1 MSVGRGI
8 KMVRLKDK
16 YRNEVVPALMK
27 EFKYTNIMAVPKVVK
42 VVVNAGVGEAI
53 QNAKLLDAAADELG
67 AITGQRPIVRRAK
80 KAIAAFKLR
89 KGMPIGVTVTLRG
102 DRMYEFLDRL
112 LNIALPRVR
121 DFRGVS
127 PRSFDGRGNYTL
139 GMRDQLIFPEIDIGK
154 TERVNGM
161 NVTIV
166 TTAKSDEEARFLLA
180 SMGMPFVKREE
191 RRALAV

>member
-1 MSVGRGI
+1 MA
-8 KMVRLKDK
+8 RLKDRYK
-16 YRNEVVPALMK
+16 NDVIPALMK
-27 EFKYTNIMAVPKVVK
+27 EFKYSNIMAVPRIVK
-42 VVVNAGVGEAI
+42 VVVNMGVGEAI
-53 QNAKLLDAAADELG
+53 QNAKLLDTAADELG

-112 LNIALPRVR
+112 MNIALPRVR

-127 PRSFDGRGNYTL
+127 ARSFDGRGNYTL

-166 TTAKSDEEARFLLA
+166 TTAESDEEARFLLA
-180 SMGMPFVKREE
+180 QMGMPFVKREE
-191 RRALAV
+191 RRAMVV